1 MGVITTGSFA
11 KFLWPGVNSA
21 YGMTYSEVPLQFP
34 QIFEKNT
41 SKRAYEQDVGLSG
54 MGLAVIKPEGGSITY
69 DEMEQGFVDT
79 YTHVVIGLGFIITR
93 ETYEDLMGPTEGVK
107 KAKSLAFSVR
117 QAQETMGANILNRA
131 FSNSYVY
138 GDGVELCSTAHP
150 NKSGGTWK
158 NELTTAADL
167 SEAAI
172 EQACFDIADLAND
185 RGLKISVKPE
195 MLVVPPELQFE
206 AERILKSQNQ
216 AGNANNDINAIKST
230 GVFPKGYYVYHY
242 LTDADAWFIKT
253 NCPNGMKYFERRG
266 MEFATD
272 NEFDTEAAK
281 FKATWRGQWGCTDKR
296 SIFGSPG
303 AA

>member
-11 KFLWPGVNSA
+11 KFLWPGVSAA
-21 YGMTYSEVPLQFP
+21 YGMSYKEVPLQFP
-34 QIFEKNT
+34 QVFEKNT
-41 SKRAYEQDVGLSG
+41 SKRAFEQDVGLTG

-69 DEMEQGFVDT
+69 DQMEQGFVDT

-117 QAQETMGANILNRA
+117 QAQETMGANIFNRA
-131 FSNSYVY
+131 FNSGYVY
-138 GDGVELCSTAHP
+138 GDGVALCSTAHP
-150 NKSGGTWK
+150 NKSGGTWSNK
-158 NELTTAADL
+158 PAVDADL

-172 EQACFDIADLAND
+172 EQAVFDISDMGND
-185 RGLKISVKPE
+185 RGLKIDVSSQ
-195 MLVVPPELQFE
+195 MLVIHSDNQFE

-216 AGNANNDINAIKST
+216 SGNANNDINAIKST
-230 GVFPKGYYVYHY
+230 GVFPKGYFVYRY
-242 LTDADAWFIKT
+242 LTDPDAWFIKT
-253 NCPNGMKYFERRG
+253 DCPNGLKYFERRG
-266 MEFATD
+266 MEMQID
-272 NEFDTEAAK
+272 NDFDTENAK

-296 SIFGSPG
+296 SIYGSQG